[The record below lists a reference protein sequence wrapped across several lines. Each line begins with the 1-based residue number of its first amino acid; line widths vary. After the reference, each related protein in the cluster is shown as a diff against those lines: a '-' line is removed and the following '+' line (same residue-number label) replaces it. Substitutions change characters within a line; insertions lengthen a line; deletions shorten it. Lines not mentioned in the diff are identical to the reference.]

1 MGMAKNKR
9 DGANRRT
16 GRRSSGPITFFVAVI
31 IVALGLI
38 QLVSTFHAYA
48 INLSELNGL
57 RNQQAQLVEHKRDL
71 ENQIRRWDDKAYVTA
86 QARDRLGFVF
96 PDEEAIRVLHP
107 EAVTGGKDKDQDGSK
122 GVRAPRKNSL
132 PWYQEMAY
140 SFAKADQDP
149 TADGSKGSPGQQP
162 GDGASS
168 DGSASPTGS
177 ASPSGSSSPGGS
189 DGPSPSEG
197 GGA

>member
-16 GRRSSGPITFFVAVI
+16 SRRSSGPITFFVAVI
-31 IVALGLI
+31 VVALGLI

-48 INLSELNGL
+48 INLSQLNGL

-107 EAVTGGKDKDQDGSK
+107 EAVTGSKDKDQAGSK

-149 TADGSKGSPGQQP
+149 VGNRSKGSAGQQP
-162 GDGASS
+162 GDGAS
-168 DGSASPTGS
+168 
-177 ASPSGSSSPGGS
+177 PSGSAGPAGSNSPGGS
-189 DGPSPSEG
+189 DSPSPSKG
-197 GGA
+197 GGAQ

>member
-9 DGANRRT
+9 DGIDRRT
-16 GRRSSGPITFFVAVI
+16 SRRSSGPITFFVAVI
-31 IVALGLI
+31 VVALGLI

-57 RNQQAQLVEHKRDL
+57 RNQQAQLVEHKREL

-107 EAVTGGKDKDQDGSK
+107 EAVTGGKDKDQAGSK
-122 GVRAPRKNSL
+122 GVRAPRRNSL

-149 TADGSKGSPGQQP
+149 VGNRSKGSAGQQP
-162 GDGASS
+162 GDGAS
-168 DGSASPTGS
+168 
-177 ASPSGSSSPGGS
+177 PSGSAGPAGSNSPGGS
-189 DGPSPSEG
+189 DSPSPSKD
-197 GGA
+197 GGAQ

>member
-9 DGANRRT
+9 GSGDRRT
-16 GRRSSGPITFFVAVI
+16 SRRSSGPITFFVAII

-71 ENQIRRWDDKAYVTA
+71 ENQIRRWGDKAYVTA

-107 EAVTGGKDKDQDGSK
+107 EAVTGGKDKDQAGSR

-140 SFAKADQDP
+140 SFAKADQNS
-149 TADGSKGSPGQQP
+149 AANGSKGSTGQQHA
-162 GDGASS
+162 DGT
-168 DGSASPTGS
+168 SPNES

-189 DGPSPSEG
+189 EGSSSSEDG
-197 GGA
+197 GGQ

>member
-9 DGANRRT
+9 DGADRRT
-16 GRRSSGPITFFVAVI
+16 SRRSSGPITFFVAVI
-31 IVALGLI
+31 VVALGLI

-48 INLSELNGL
+48 INLSQLNGL

-107 EAVTGGKDKDQDGSK
+107 EAVTGSKDKDQAGSK
-122 GVRAPRKNSL
+122 GVRAPRRNSL

-149 TADGSKGSPGQQP
+149 VGNRSKGSAGQQP
-162 GDGASS
+162 GDGAS
-168 DGSASPTGS
+168 
-177 ASPSGSSSPGGS
+177 PSGSAGPAGSNSPGGS
-189 DGPSPSEG
+189 DSPSPSKG
-197 GGA
+197 GGAQ

>member
-9 DGANRRT
+9 DGGDRRT
-16 GRRSSGPITFFVAVI
+16 SRRSSGPITFFVAVI

-107 EAVTGGKDKDQDGSK
+107 EAVTGNKDKDQAGSK

-149 TADGSKGSPGQQP
+149 AANGSKG
-162 GDGASS
+162 AS
-168 DGSASPTGS
+168 GPTGS

-189 DGPSPSEG
+189 DSPSPSEG
-197 GGA
+197 GGAQ

>member
-9 DGANRRT
+9 DGVDRRT
-16 GRRSSGPITFFVAVI
+16 SRRSSGPITFFVAVI

-57 RNQQAQLVEHKRDL
+57 RNQQAQLVEHKREL

-107 EAVTGGKDKDQDGSK
+107 EAVTGGKDKDQAGSK
-122 GVRAPRKNSL
+122 GVRAPRRNSL

-149 TADGSKGSPGQQP
+149 VGNRSKGSAGQQP
-162 GDGASS
+162 GDGAS
-168 DGSASPTGS
+168 
-177 ASPSGSSSPGGS
+177 PSGSAGPAGSNSPGGS
-189 DGPSPSEG
+189 DSPSPSKD
-197 GGA
+197 GGAQ

>member
-9 DGANRRT
+9 DGADRRT
-16 GRRSSGPITFFVAVI
+16 SRRSSGPITFFVAVI
-31 IVALGLI
+31 VVALGLI

-57 RNQQAQLVEHKRDL
+57 RNQQAQLIEHKREL

-107 EAVTGGKDKDQDGSK
+107 EAVTGSKDKDQAGSK

-149 TADGSKGSPGQQP
+149 VGNRSKGSAGQQP
-162 GDGASS
+162 GDGAS
-168 DGSASPTGS
+168 
-177 ASPSGSSSPGGS
+177 PSGSAGPAGSNSPGGS
-189 DGPSPSEG
+189 DSPSPSKG
-197 GGA
+197 GEAQ

>member
-9 DGANRRT
+9 DGADRRT
-16 GRRSSGPITFFVAVI
+16 SRRSSGPITFFVAVI
-31 IVALGLI
+31 VVALGLI

-57 RNQQAQLVEHKRDL
+57 RNQQAQLVEHKREL

-107 EAVTGGKDKDQDGSK
+107 EAVTGSKDKDQAGSK

-149 TADGSKGSPGQQP
+149 VGNRSKGSAGQQP
-162 GDGASS
+162 GDGASPS
-168 DGSASPTGS
+168 VSAGPAGSN
-177 ASPSGSSSPGGS
+177 SPGGS
-189 DGPSPSEG
+189 DSPSPSKG
-197 GGA
+197 GGAQ